1 MTEPPWR
8 LTVTAPARRQLAT
21 FPEKVYFA
29 ILDTL
34 DAIAA
39 NPYRLGGPLKFDLA
53 GYHCARRGTY
63 RIVYRI
69 DDDARSIHVVAI
81 AHRAHVYRPGA
92 GDR

>member
-69 DDDARSIHVVAI
+69 DGGRHVVVIAAL
-81 AHRAHVYRPGA
+81 AHRSDIYR
-92 GDR
+92 RR